1 MYDKLTNQTVTTNNM
16 AIFRNNYTV
25 NKAIFSKDGYF
36 NVCQFCKV
44 IKSKCRCPQFRD
56 LK

>member
-36 NVCQFCKV
+36 NVC
-44 IKSKCRCPQFRD
+44 
-56 LK
+56 